1 MRKNILILGAG
12 SDMARALCA
21 ELAGGGYDLFLA
33 GRNVDELSKDAKDL
47 EIRFE
52 IQAEVFYFDALDF
65 DSHAGFYEHLNPQPY
80 GVVVAFGLLGD
91 ENRARRD
98 PQEWQRIIN
107 TNFTGCVSILSLAA
121 NRMEKAGEGFI
132 VGISS
137 VAGDRGRASNYVY
150 GSAKAGM
157 SAFLSGL
164 RNRLFSSGVRVITVK
179 PGFVRTKMTRDLD
192 LPSRLSAT
200 PEEAAG
206 NIYKAIL
213 RNRDIVYTRW
223 MWRWIM
229 AFIKHIPE
237 RIFKRMSI

>member
-1 MRKNILILGAG
+1 MRKTVLILGAG
-12 SDMARALCA
+12 SDMARALSA
-21 ELAGGGYDLFLA
+21 ELAEGGYNLFLA
-33 GRNVDELSKDAKDL
+33 GRNVHELSKDAKDL

-52 IQAEVFYFDALDF
+52 IQAEALYFDALDTN
-65 DSHAGFYEHLNPQPY
+65 SHPGFYDHLNPEPF
-80 GVVVAFGLLGD
+80 GVVAAFGVLGD
-91 ENRARRD
+91 ENLARRD
-98 PQEWQRIIN
+98 PLEWQQIIN
-107 TNFTGCVSILSLAA
+107 TNYSGCVSILSLAA

-137 VAGDRGRASNYVY
+137 VAGDRGRAANYVY
-150 GSAKAGM
+150 GSAKAGL

-164 RNRLFSSGVRVITVK
+164 RNRLCRSGVRVITVK

-200 PEEAAG
+200 PEEAARDIF
-206 NIYKAIL
+206 NAIL
-213 RNRDIVYTRW
+213 SNRDVVYTRW